1 MKGVNGHV
9 FECCKDQLCNV
20 DQTGNRVSC
29 ITEVLEDICGK
40 VSGKGREE
48 EDSVAGQITVLI
60 IALLIVILFITI
72 KILKHRRQNRR
83 MKRIARR
90 VVEREMEETSV

>member
-1 MKGVNGHV
+1 MNPGCTMKEVNGHV

-60 IALLIVILFITI
+60 STVDCHFVYSHKNFEAQ
-72 KILKHRRQNRR
+72 KAEQKDE
-83 MKRIARR
+83 KD
-90 VVEREMEETSV
+90 S